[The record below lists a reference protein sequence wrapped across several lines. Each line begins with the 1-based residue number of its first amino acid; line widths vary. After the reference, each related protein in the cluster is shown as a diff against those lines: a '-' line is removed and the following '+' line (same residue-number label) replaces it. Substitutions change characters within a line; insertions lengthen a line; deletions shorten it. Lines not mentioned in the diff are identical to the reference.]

1 MVRRGFTVLELL
13 LTLTLTAILAGT
25 LVSLYVFV
33 ATRAAHGVAEN
44 NVLTQV
50 RSVTGDISRTIANS
64 VRCELVT
71 VGGKTALKCTMPE
84 QEGAKDARG
93 NVVEY
98 TPKSLSPR
106 AIEQWGV
113 GKRLWFYQA
122 DHTGVPGT
130 SGTILWKAVRP
141 DDAVP
146 GAGDVDREWS
156 YYYGGAVYRWNL
168 ITSASFTVNSTARRA
183 SVSVTGSV
191 RARRLDERGDPSAT
205 DPVEKAQTYTLTMSR
220 ESFWLRW
227 RK

>member
-50 RSVTGDISRTIANS
+50 RSVTSDISRTIANS
-64 VRCELVT
+64 VRCELVS

-113 GKRLWFYQA
+113 GKRIWFYQA
-122 DHTGVPGT
+122 DHTGVLGT
-130 SGTILWKAVRP
+130 AGTILWKAIRA

-146 GAGDVDREWS
+146 GSGDVDREWS
-156 YYYGGAVYRWNL
+156 YYYGGTLYRWNL
-168 ITSASFTVNSTARRA
+168 ITSVSFAVTASARRA
-183 SVSVTGSV
+183 SVTVTGAVLAGRSE
-191 RARRLDERGDPSAT
+191 ERGDPSAT
-205 DPVEKAQTYTLTMSR
+205 DPIEKAQTYALTMSR
-220 ESFWLRW
+220 EAFWLRW

>member
-1 MVRRGFTVLELL
+1 
-13 LTLTLTAILAGT
+13 T

-33 ATRAAHGVAEN
+33 ATRAAHGVAVN
-44 NVLTQV
+44 NVLMQV
-50 RSVTGDISRTIANS
+50 REATNDICRTIANS
-64 VRCELVT
+64 VRCELVN

-84 QEGAKDARG
+84 QEGATDARG

-98 TPKSLSPR
+98 IPKSLSPR

-113 GKRLWFYQA
+113 GKRIWFYQA
-122 DHTGVPGT
+122 DATGVPGT
-130 SGTILWKAVRP
+130 TGTAVRV

-146 GAGDVDREWS
+146 SSADVDRDWS
-156 YYYGGAVYRWNL
+156 YYYGSTVYRWNL
-168 ITSASFTVNSTARRA
+168 ITSATFTVNPTARRT

-191 RARRLDERGDPSAT
+191 RARGMEERGDPSAIDT
-205 DPVEKAQTYTLTMSR
+205 IDMAQTYTLTMSR